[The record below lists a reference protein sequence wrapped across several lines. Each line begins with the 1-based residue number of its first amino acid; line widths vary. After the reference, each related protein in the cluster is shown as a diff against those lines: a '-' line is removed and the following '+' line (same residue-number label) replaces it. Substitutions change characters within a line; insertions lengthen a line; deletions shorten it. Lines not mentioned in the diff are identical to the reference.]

1 MLGTPATGDKVTTL
15 PFNAKHTL
23 ALGPAVPTIVIKK
36 KKIFRVWGRNDGSAG
51 DVFAF
56 SLS

>member
-36 KKIFRVWGRNDGSAG
+36 KNIQGVGQKRW
-51 DVFAF
+51 
-56 SLS
+56 LSR